1 MITEFRILADTEAK
15 TVTLEIYQAGRIMN
29 ISNHATVT
37 DALYRLGAAIA
48 RVMAPLDP
56 EKWDD

>member
-1 MITEFRILADTEAK
+1 MITEFRIIADTEAK
-15 TVTLEIYQAGRIMN
+15 TVQLEIYQASRLMN
-29 ISNHATVT
+29 VSTHATVT

-56 EKWDD
+56 PPWDD